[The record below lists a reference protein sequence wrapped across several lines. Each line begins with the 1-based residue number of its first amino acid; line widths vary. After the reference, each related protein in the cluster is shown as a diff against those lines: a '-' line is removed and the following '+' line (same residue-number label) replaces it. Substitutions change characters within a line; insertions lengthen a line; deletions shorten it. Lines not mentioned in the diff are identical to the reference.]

1 MSSPWGSSCEER
13 IPEAGKQGG
22 RAGIYL
28 DASSLPQRTLGEA
41 AAQHADDRDLRFA
54 RSFGVVWRVTDRHR
68 MGALDPKLLQDR
80 FEDVGS
86 RLRFLDVVRRGRHV
100 DQVADARDLEILGK
114 FILLGGG
121 GDGNRG
127 AGIPHAPKQ

>member
-1 MSSPWGSSCEER
+1 MSSLWGSSCEER
-13 IPEAGKQGG
+13 IPEGGKQGG

-41 AAQHADDRDLRFA
+41 AAQHADDRDLRFP
-54 RSFGVVWRVTDRHR
+54 RRFGIVGGVTDRHR
-68 MGALDPKLLQDR
+68 IVALNPKLVQDR
-80 FEDVGS
+80 FENVGS

-114 FILLGGG
+114 LILLGGG
-121 GDGNRG
+121 GDGDPD
-127 AGIPHAPKQ
+127 AGI